1 MKKIVA
7 CIALTL
13 VFIISATAS
22 FLVNDLSAYR
32 HWMMNNRPKIMENF
46 GHRDKDKKMRP
57 SPKGAETSHQDM
69 SKDFRGKDHHD
80 TRPMPQPPANAPKP
94 ESPAPAPDNSSEN

>member
-13 VFIISATAS
+13 VFIMSATAS

-32 HWMMNNRPKIMENF
+32 HWMMDNRPKIMENF
-46 GHRDKDKKMRP
+46 GHDNKDKKGRMP
-57 SPKGAETSHQDM
+57 QGPKESPHFKEN
-69 SKDFRGKDHHD
+69 DHHPIKKSAPPEGIPERN
-80 TRPMPQPPANAPKP
+80 TTPPAT
-94 ESPAPAPDNSSEN
+94 SDNT

>member
-13 VFIISATAS
+13 VFIMSATAS

-32 HWMMNNRPKIMENF
+32 HWMMDNRPKIMENF
-46 GHRDKDKKMRP
+46 GHDNKDKKGRMP
-57 SPKGAETSHQDM
+57 QGPKESPHFKEN
-69 SKDFRGKDHHD
+69 DHH
-80 TRPMPQPPANAPKP
+80 PMKKSAPPEGALEKNTTPPAT
-94 ESPAPAPDNSSEN
+94 SDNT